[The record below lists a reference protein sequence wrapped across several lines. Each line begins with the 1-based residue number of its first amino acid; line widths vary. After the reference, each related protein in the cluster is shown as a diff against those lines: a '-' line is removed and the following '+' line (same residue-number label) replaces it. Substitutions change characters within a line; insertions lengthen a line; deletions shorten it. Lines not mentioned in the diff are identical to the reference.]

1 MQDPPKAERDEHP
14 HCHDP
19 AEAATRRGVHGL
31 QSEGERRPSPRH
43 VQGLRVPGMR
53 LVRVAPFTRCVPQMR
68 RTRGARSRKNISV
81 VPPPPCPA
89 GTEAWPRGPPP
100 LVHHV
105 VGETSVGTTC
115 RAGALTRPRRAH
127 RDVLL
132 PKLQLWQEIL
142 PHGAPLV
149 PLERPRPRVHG
160 RPPPRDPRHGVCNRG
175 VRARPARVRQLR
187 NGHEGL
193 HEGIP

>member
-1 MQDPPKAERDEHP
+1 MTPPKRPPVGECTGCKVKASDV
-14 HCHDP
+14 
-19 AEAATRRGVHGL
+19 RRLAMCKDCGYQACGSCESHH
-31 QSEGERRPSPRH
+31 S
-43 VQGLRVPGMR
+43 
-53 LVRVAPFTRCVPQMR
+53 
-68 RTRGARSRKNISV
+68 RGAFPRCAAPAGPGPAKISPLCPV